1 MSIATLVQ
9 YVVVRR
15 DLSWPAGP
23 LLAQGVHACVSAV
36 WAARADARTQA
47 YCDQADAQM
56 RTVVLGAEDEAACT
70 ALAAALD
77 AAGVPFCAWR
87 EQPEDVLTAVAAA
100 PYPLADV
107 KPLFSKFKLFK

>member
-1 MSIATLVQ
+1 MSTNALVQ

-23 LLAQGVHACVSAV
+23 LMAQGVHACVAAIWSARSTPTT
-36 WAARADARTQA
+36 AA

-56 RTVVLGAEDEAACT
+56 HTVVLGADSEEAC
-70 ALAAALD
+70 LKLISALD
-77 AAGVPFCAWR
+77 EKGIVYSAWR

-100 PYPLADV
+100 PEEVDV
-107 KPLFSKFKLFK
+107 IKPLFKKFKLFK